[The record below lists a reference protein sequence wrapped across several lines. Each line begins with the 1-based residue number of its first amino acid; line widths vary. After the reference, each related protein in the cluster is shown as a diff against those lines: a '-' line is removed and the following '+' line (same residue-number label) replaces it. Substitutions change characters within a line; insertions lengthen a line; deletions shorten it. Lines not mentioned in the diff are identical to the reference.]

1 MSVFPNIEDIAI
13 TTGCAGKTREELK
26 ESADQELDLLKI
38 VKERWPDFKA
48 KAKEAGQEIK
58 WSAEYIAA
66 VIGADRTPSADII
79 RRANITRA
87 QFVEMKRHQEKIKPN
102 DINQNKITK
111 DDGKS
116 R

>member
-1 MSVFPNIEDIAI
+1 MSNFFEVGDIAEI
-13 TTGCAGKTREELK
+13 AGCSGMPSDKLK
-26 ESADQELDLLKI
+26 ERADNTKEALRI
-38 VKERWPDFKA
+38 VREKWPEFKE

-66 VIGADRTPSADII
+66 VLGVDRTPSADLI

-87 QFVEMKRHQEKIKPN
+87 QFVEMKRYQDKEKTNAK
-102 DINQNKITK
+102 NKINK
-111 DDGKS
+111 PQNDKES